1 MFLCLISV
9 VEVFSATST
18 IAYKNANH
26 WAPIVRHATFLLGGF
41 VLVLLLHNVPCRF
54 FPAFILL
61 LPVSVLM
68 LLVTPFVGINAND
81 AHRWLEIFGIQ
92 FQPSEFAK
100 LASIVFIAFLLS
112 KRSRFTDDQIFKY
125 ILIGVGVTCVLI
137 LPENFSTA
145 FMLFGVCFL
154 MMFIG
159 QVPLMKLGKL
169 AGVLILALILFIVL
183 LRFTPAGVTQYLPD
197 RFSTWQGRL
206 ERFFDGHESDT
217 DENGV
222 YKITDDNYQVSHAKI
237 AIARG
242 GVFGQLPGHGQQRDF
257 LPQAYSDFIY
267 AIIIEELGVVG
278 GVFVLMLYIM
288 LLVRVGMIAR
298 KCEKAFPK
306 YLVLGCGLLI
316 VVQALANMA
325 ATSIP
330 TTSRTDYVADNQDVA
345 AVTEPLKKTE
355 FYRIDKTN
363 ARTKNDGAW
372 MHFPSVSL
380 FSSVANAGVTD
391 FFKQMGCEG
400 STNAYSIVGSTPLVD
415 SLFSIKYALYEGK
428 QDNPRL
434 SLYAFSG
441 DTYLYENPWTLPLG
455 FILPDIVETGWKR
468 DLSSPADVQN
478 DLSDVLGVPECLIF
492 TDGEEQGNRFSF
504 TAPEDGEYYISVAN
518 RQIDSV
524 KLDVGGE
531 DRSIDTLKRG
541 YLVETGYVKAG
552 TLILL
557 ESNDSAGSMDASAYR
572 FDEAG
577 LRALYERL
585 NQHPFELETS
595 GEEAMKGTIDAGE
608 GGTLF
613 LTIPYDEGWTVTV
626 DGKEAITRPVWKAF
640 TGVEL
645 TAGTH
650 TVELRYYP
658 QGLHEGLL
666 ISGGALFVLAVI
678 VASMYIRKKKQG
690 KTSAKMRKT
699 VEKEPD
705 GDLKLRN

>member
-41 VLVLLLHNVPCRF
+41 VLVLLLHNIPCRF

-112 KRSRFTDDQIFKY
+112 KRNKFTDDQIFKY
-125 ILIGVGVTCVLI
+125 ILIGVGATCVLI

-159 QVPLMKLGKL
+159 QLPLKKLGKL
-169 AGVLILALILFIVL
+169 AGVLILGLVVFIVL

-242 GVFGQLPGHGQQRDF
+242 GLFGQLPGHGQQRDF

-298 KCEKAFPK
+298 KCDKAFPK
-306 YLVLGCGLLI
+306 YLVLGCGLLV

-325 ATSIP
+325 VAVNLIPVTGQPMPLVSRGGTSTVI
-330 TTSRTDYVADNQDVA
+330 SCIYFGII
-345 AVTEPLKKTE
+345 L
-355 FYRIDKTN
+355 
-363 ARTKNDGAW
+363 
-372 MHFPSVSL
+372 SVSR
-380 FSSVANAGVTD
+380 FGANMGNEEDEDLEEETEGAG
-391 FFKQMGCEG
+391 
-400 STNAYSIVGSTPLVD
+400 A
-415 SLFSIKYALYEGK
+415 
-428 QDNPRL
+428 
-434 SLYAFSG
+434 
-441 DTYLYENPWTLPLG
+441 
-455 FILPDIVETGWKR
+455 
-468 DLSSPADVQN
+468 
-478 DLSDVLGVPECLIF
+478 
-492 TDGEEQGNRFSF
+492 
-504 TAPEDGEYYISVAN
+504 AP
-518 RQIDSV
+518 
-524 KLDVGGE
+524 
-531 DRSIDTLKRG
+531 
-541 YLVETGYVKAG
+541 
-552 TLILL
+552 
-557 ESNDSAGSMDASAYR
+557 
-572 FDEAG
+572 
-577 LRALYERL
+577 
-585 NQHPFELETS
+585 
-595 GEEAMKGTIDAGE
+595 
-608 GGTLF
+608 
-613 LTIPYDEGWTVTV
+613 
-626 DGKEAITRPVWKAF
+626 AIT
-640 TGVEL
+640 E
-645 TAGTH
+645 
-650 TVELRYYP
+650 E
-658 QGLHEGLL
+658 E
-666 ISGGALFVLAVI
+666 ISNWV
-678 VASMYIRKKKQG
+678 
-690 KTSAKMRKT
+690 
-699 VEKEPD
+699 PD
-705 GDLKLRN
+705 TQPETT

>member
-1 MFLCLISV
+1 MDLASKLFKGDRVIWIIFMFLCLISV

-41 VLVLLLHNVPCRF
+41 VLVLLLHNIPCRF

-112 KRSRFTDDQIFKY
+112 KRNKFTDDQIFKY
-125 ILIGVGVTCVLI
+125 ILIGVGATCVLI

-159 QVPLMKLGKL
+159 QLPLKKLGKL
-169 AGVLILALILFIVL
+169 AGFLLLSLVVFIVL
-183 LRFTPAGVTQYLPD
+183 LRFTPTGVTQYLPD

-242 GVFGQLPGHGQQRDF
+242 GLFGQLPGHGQQRDF

-298 KCEKAFPK
+298 KCDKAFPK
-306 YLVLGCGLLI
+306 YLVLGCGLLV

-325 ATSIP
+325 VAVNLIPVTGQPMPLVSRGGTSTVI
-330 TTSRTDYVADNQDVA
+330 SCIYFGII
-345 AVTEPLKKTE
+345 L
-355 FYRIDKTN
+355 
-363 ARTKNDGAW
+363 
-372 MHFPSVSL
+372 SVSR
-380 FSSVANAGVTD
+380 FGANMGNEEDEDLEEETEGAG
-391 FFKQMGCEG
+391 
-400 STNAYSIVGSTPLVD
+400 A
-415 SLFSIKYALYEGK
+415 
-428 QDNPRL
+428 
-434 SLYAFSG
+434 
-441 DTYLYENPWTLPLG
+441 
-455 FILPDIVETGWKR
+455 
-468 DLSSPADVQN
+468 
-478 DLSDVLGVPECLIF
+478 
-492 TDGEEQGNRFSF
+492 
-504 TAPEDGEYYISVAN
+504 AP
-518 RQIDSV
+518 
-524 KLDVGGE
+524 
-531 DRSIDTLKRG
+531 
-541 YLVETGYVKAG
+541 
-552 TLILL
+552 
-557 ESNDSAGSMDASAYR
+557 
-572 FDEAG
+572 
-577 LRALYERL
+577 
-585 NQHPFELETS
+585 
-595 GEEAMKGTIDAGE
+595 
-608 GGTLF
+608 
-613 LTIPYDEGWTVTV
+613 
-626 DGKEAITRPVWKAF
+626 AIT
-640 TGVEL
+640 E
-645 TAGTH
+645 
-650 TVELRYYP
+650 E
-658 QGLHEGLL
+658 E
-666 ISGGALFVLAVI
+666 ISNWV
-678 VASMYIRKKKQG
+678 
-690 KTSAKMRKT
+690 
-699 VEKEPD
+699 PD
-705 GDLKLRN
+705 TQPETI

>member
-1 MFLCLISV
+1 MDLASKLFKGDRVIWIIFMFLCLISV

-41 VLVLLLHNVPCRF
+41 VLVLLLHNIPCRF

-112 KRSRFTDDQIFKY
+112 KRNKFTDDQIFKY
-125 ILIGVGVTCVLI
+125 ILIGVGATCVLI

-159 QVPLMKLGKL
+159 QLPLKKLGKL
-169 AGVLILALILFIVL
+169 AGFLLLSLVVFIVL
-183 LRFTPAGVTQYLPD
+183 LRFTPTGVTQYLPD

-242 GVFGQLPGHGQQRDF
+242 GLFGQLPGHGQQRDF

-298 KCEKAFPK
+298 KCDKAFPK
-306 YLVLGCGLLI
+306 YLVLGCGLLV

-325 ATSIP
+325 VAVNLIPVTGQPMPLVSRGGTSTVI
-330 TTSRTDYVADNQDVA
+330 SCIYFGII
-345 AVTEPLKKTE
+345 L
-355 FYRIDKTN
+355 
-363 ARTKNDGAW
+363 
-372 MHFPSVSL
+372 SVSR
-380 FSSVANAGVTD
+380 FGANMGNEEEEDLEEETEGAG
-391 FFKQMGCEG
+391 
-400 STNAYSIVGSTPLVD
+400 A
-415 SLFSIKYALYEGK
+415 
-428 QDNPRL
+428 
-434 SLYAFSG
+434 
-441 DTYLYENPWTLPLG
+441 
-455 FILPDIVETGWKR
+455 
-468 DLSSPADVQN
+468 
-478 DLSDVLGVPECLIF
+478 VP
-492 TDGEEQGNRFSF
+492 
-504 TAPEDGEYYISVAN
+504 
-518 RQIDSV
+518 
-524 KLDVGGE
+524 
-531 DRSIDTLKRG
+531 
-541 YLVETGYVKAG
+541 
-552 TLILL
+552 
-557 ESNDSAGSMDASAYR
+557 
-572 FDEAG
+572 
-577 LRALYERL
+577 
-585 NQHPFELETS
+585 
-595 GEEAMKGTIDAGE
+595 
-608 GGTLF
+608 
-613 LTIPYDEGWTVTV
+613 
-626 DGKEAITRPVWKAF
+626 AIT
-640 TGVEL
+640 E
-645 TAGTH
+645 
-650 TVELRYYP
+650 E
-658 QGLHEGLL
+658 E
-666 ISGGALFVLAVI
+666 ISNWV
-678 VASMYIRKKKQG
+678 
-690 KTSAKMRKT
+690 
-699 VEKEPD
+699 PD
-705 GDLKLRN
+705 TQPETT

>member
-41 VLVLLLHNVPCRF
+41 VLVLLLHNIPCRF

-112 KRSRFTDDQIFKY
+112 KRNKFTDDQIFKY
-125 ILIGVGVTCVLI
+125 ILIGVGATCVLI

-159 QVPLMKLGKL
+159 QLPLKKLGKL
-169 AGVLILALILFIVL
+169 AGFLLLSLVVFIVL
-183 LRFTPAGVTQYLPD
+183 LRFTPTGVTQYLPD

-242 GVFGQLPGHGQQRDF
+242 GLFGQLPGHGQQRDF

-298 KCEKAFPK
+298 KCDKAFPK
-306 YLVLGCGLLI
+306 YLVLGCGLLV

-325 ATSIP
+325 VAVNLIPVTGQPMPLVSRGGTSTVMSCI
-330 TTSRTDYVADNQDVA
+330 YFGII
-345 AVTEPLKKTE
+345 L
-355 FYRIDKTN
+355 
-363 ARTKNDGAW
+363 
-372 MHFPSVSL
+372 SVSR
-380 FSSVANAGVTD
+380 FGANMGNEEEEDLEEETEGAG
-391 FFKQMGCEG
+391 
-400 STNAYSIVGSTPLVD
+400 A
-415 SLFSIKYALYEGK
+415 
-428 QDNPRL
+428 
-434 SLYAFSG
+434 
-441 DTYLYENPWTLPLG
+441 
-455 FILPDIVETGWKR
+455 
-468 DLSSPADVQN
+468 
-478 DLSDVLGVPECLIF
+478 
-492 TDGEEQGNRFSF
+492 
-504 TAPEDGEYYISVAN
+504 AP
-518 RQIDSV
+518 
-524 KLDVGGE
+524 
-531 DRSIDTLKRG
+531 
-541 YLVETGYVKAG
+541 
-552 TLILL
+552 
-557 ESNDSAGSMDASAYR
+557 
-572 FDEAG
+572 
-577 LRALYERL
+577 
-585 NQHPFELETS
+585 
-595 GEEAMKGTIDAGE
+595 
-608 GGTLF
+608 
-613 LTIPYDEGWTVTV
+613 
-626 DGKEAITRPVWKAF
+626 AIT
-640 TGVEL
+640 E
-645 TAGTH
+645 
-650 TVELRYYP
+650 E
-658 QGLHEGLL
+658 E
-666 ISGGALFVLAVI
+666 ISNWV
-678 VASMYIRKKKQG
+678 
-690 KTSAKMRKT
+690 
-699 VEKEPD
+699 PD
-705 GDLKLRN
+705 TQPETT

>member
-1 MFLCLISV
+1 MDLASKLFKGDRVIWIIFMFLCLISV

-159 QVPLMKLGKL
+159 QLPLMKLGKL

-267 AIIIEELGVVG
+267 AIIIEELGV
-278 GVFVLMLYIM
+278 
-288 LLVRVGMIAR
+288 
-298 KCEKAFPK
+298 
-306 YLVLGCGLLI
+306 
-316 VVQALANMA
+316 
-325 ATSIP
+325 
-330 TTSRTDYVADNQDVA
+330 
-345 AVTEPLKKTE
+345 
-355 FYRIDKTN
+355 
-363 ARTKNDGAW
+363 
-372 MHFPSVSL
+372 
-380 FSSVANAGVTD
+380 
-391 FFKQMGCEG
+391 
-400 STNAYSIVGSTPLVD
+400 
-415 SLFSIKYALYEGK
+415 
-428 QDNPRL
+428 
-434 SLYAFSG
+434 
-441 DTYLYENPWTLPLG
+441 
-455 FILPDIVETGWKR
+455 
-468 DLSSPADVQN
+468 
-478 DLSDVLGVPECLIF
+478 
-492 TDGEEQGNRFSF
+492 
-504 TAPEDGEYYISVAN
+504 
-518 RQIDSV
+518 
-524 KLDVGGE
+524 
-531 DRSIDTLKRG
+531 
-541 YLVETGYVKAG
+541 
-552 TLILL
+552 
-557 ESNDSAGSMDASAYR
+557 
-572 FDEAG
+572 
-577 LRALYERL
+577 
-585 NQHPFELETS
+585 
-595 GEEAMKGTIDAGE
+595 
-608 GGTLF
+608 
-613 LTIPYDEGWTVTV
+613 
-626 DGKEAITRPVWKAF
+626 
-640 TGVEL
+640 
-645 TAGTH
+645 
-650 TVELRYYP
+650 
-658 QGLHEGLL
+658 
-666 ISGGALFVLAVI
+666 
-678 VASMYIRKKKQG
+678 
-690 KTSAKMRKT
+690 
-699 VEKEPD
+699 
-705 GDLKLRN
+705 

>member
-1 MFLCLISV
+1 M
-9 VEVFSATST
+9 
-18 IAYKNANH
+18 
-26 WAPIVRHATFLLGGF
+26 
-41 VLVLLLHNVPCRF
+41 VLLLHNIPCRF
-54 FPAFILL
+54 FSAFIIL
-61 LPVSVLM
+61 LPVSMLM
-68 LLVTPFVGINAND
+68 LIVTPFIGVDAND
-81 AHRWLEIFGIQ
+81 AHRWLEIMGIQ

-159 QVPLMKLGKL
+159 QLPLMKLGKL

-325 ATSIP
+325 VAVNLIPVTGQPMPLVSRGGTSTVISCIYFGIILSV
-330 TTSRTDYVADNQDVA
+330 SRFGANMGNEEDELPEEDETEGAGAVPAITEEEISNWVPDTQPETEEV
-345 AVTEPLKKTE
+345 VTE
-355 FYRIDKTN
+355 
-363 ARTKNDGAW
+363 TK
-372 MHFPSVSL
+372 SR
-380 FSSVANAGVTD
+380 
-391 FFKQMGCEG
+391 E
-400 STNAYSIVGSTPLVD
+400 
-415 SLFSIKYALYEGK
+415 
-428 QDNPRL
+428 
-434 SLYAFSG
+434 
-441 DTYLYENPWTLPLG
+441 
-455 FILPDIVETGWKR
+455 
-468 DLSSPADVQN
+468 
-478 DLSDVLGVPECLIF
+478 
-492 TDGEEQGNRFSF
+492 
-504 TAPEDGEYYISVAN
+504 
-518 RQIDSV
+518 
-524 KLDVGGE
+524 
-531 DRSIDTLKRG
+531 
-541 YLVETGYVKAG
+541 
-552 TLILL
+552 
-557 ESNDSAGSMDASAYR
+557 
-572 FDEAG
+572 
-577 LRALYERL
+577 
-585 NQHPFELETS
+585 
-595 GEEAMKGTIDAGE
+595 
-608 GGTLF
+608 
-613 LTIPYDEGWTVTV
+613 
-626 DGKEAITRPVWKAF
+626 
-640 TGVEL
+640 
-645 TAGTH
+645 
-650 TVELRYYP
+650 
-658 QGLHEGLL
+658 
-666 ISGGALFVLAVI
+666 
-678 VASMYIRKKKQG
+678 
-690 KTSAKMRKT
+690 
-699 VEKEPD
+699 
-705 GDLKLRN
+705 

>member
-1 MFLCLISV
+1 MDLASKLFKGDRVIWIIFMFLCLISV

-41 VLVLLLHNVPCRF
+41 VLVLLLHNIPCRF

-112 KRSRFTDDQIFKY
+112 KRNKFTDDQIFKY
-125 ILIGVGVTCVLI
+125 ILIGVGATCVLI

-159 QVPLMKLGKL
+159 QLPLKKLGKL
-169 AGVLILALILFIVL
+169 AGFLLLSLVVFIVL
-183 LRFTPAGVTQYLPD
+183 LRFTPTGVTQYLPD

-242 GVFGQLPGHGQQRDF
+242 GLFGQLPGHGQQRDF

-298 KCEKAFPK
+298 KCDKAFPK
-306 YLVLGCGLLI
+306 YLVLGCGLLV

-325 ATSIP
+325 VAVNLIPVTGQPMPLVSRGGTSTVI
-330 TTSRTDYVADNQDVA
+330 SCIYFGII
-345 AVTEPLKKTE
+345 L
-355 FYRIDKTN
+355 
-363 ARTKNDGAW
+363 
-372 MHFPSVSL
+372 SVSR
-380 FSSVANAGVTD
+380 FGANMGNEEEEDLEEETEGAG
-391 FFKQMGCEG
+391 
-400 STNAYSIVGSTPLVD
+400 A
-415 SLFSIKYALYEGK
+415 
-428 QDNPRL
+428 
-434 SLYAFSG
+434 
-441 DTYLYENPWTLPLG
+441 
-455 FILPDIVETGWKR
+455 
-468 DLSSPADVQN
+468 
-478 DLSDVLGVPECLIF
+478 
-492 TDGEEQGNRFSF
+492 
-504 TAPEDGEYYISVAN
+504 AP
-518 RQIDSV
+518 
-524 KLDVGGE
+524 
-531 DRSIDTLKRG
+531 
-541 YLVETGYVKAG
+541 
-552 TLILL
+552 
-557 ESNDSAGSMDASAYR
+557 
-572 FDEAG
+572 
-577 LRALYERL
+577 
-585 NQHPFELETS
+585 
-595 GEEAMKGTIDAGE
+595 
-608 GGTLF
+608 
-613 LTIPYDEGWTVTV
+613 
-626 DGKEAITRPVWKAF
+626 AIT
-640 TGVEL
+640 E
-645 TAGTH
+645 
-650 TVELRYYP
+650 E
-658 QGLHEGLL
+658 E
-666 ISGGALFVLAVI
+666 ISNWV
-678 VASMYIRKKKQG
+678 
-690 KTSAKMRKT
+690 
-699 VEKEPD
+699 PD
-705 GDLKLRN
+705 TQPETT

>member
-1 MFLCLISV
+1 MDLASKLFKGDRVIWIIFMFLCLISV

-41 VLVLLLHNVPCRF
+41 VLVLLLHNIPCRF

-68 LLVTPFVGINAND
+68 LLITPFVGVNAND

-112 KRSRFTDDQIFKY
+112 KRNRFTDDQIFRY

-159 QVPLMKLGKL
+159 QLPLAKLGKL
-169 AGVLILALILFIVL
+169 AGILMLALVLFIL
-183 LRFTPAGVTQYLPD
+183 LLKFTPAGVTQYLPD
-197 RFSTWQGRL
+197 RFATWQGRL
-206 ERFFDGHESDT
+206 ERFFDGHEADT

-306 YLVLGCGLLI
+306 YLVLGCGLLV

-325 ATSIP
+325 VAVNLIPVTGQPMPLVSRGGTSTVI
-330 TTSRTDYVADNQDVA
+330 SCIYFGII
-345 AVTEPLKKTE
+345 L
-355 FYRIDKTN
+355 
-363 ARTKNDGAW
+363 
-372 MHFPSVSL
+372 SVSR
-380 FSSVANAGVTD
+380 FGANIGNDDDDEEEESTTP
-391 FFKQMGCEG
+391 EG
-400 STNAYSIVGSTPLVD
+400 STPP
-415 SLFSIKYALYEGK
+415 ALTDEEIS
-428 QDNPRL
+428 NWVP
-434 SLYAFSG
+434 
-441 DTYLYENPWTLPLG
+441 DTQP
-455 FILPDIVETGWKR
+455 ET
-468 DLSSPADVQN
+468 
-478 DLSDVLGVPECLIF
+478 
-492 TDGEEQGNRFSF
+492 EEQ
-504 TAPEDGEYYISVAN
+504 
-518 RQIDSV
+518 
-524 KLDVGGE
+524 
-531 DRSIDTLKRG
+531 
-541 YLVETGYVKAG
+541 LVTETK
-552 TLILL
+552 
-557 ESNDSAGSMDASAYR
+557 
-572 FDEAG
+572 
-577 LRALYERL
+577 
-585 NQHPFELETS
+585 
-595 GEEAMKGTIDAGE
+595 
-608 GGTLF
+608 
-613 LTIPYDEGWTVTV
+613 
-626 DGKEAITRPVWKAF
+626 
-640 TGVEL
+640 
-645 TAGTH
+645 
-650 TVELRYYP
+650 
-658 QGLHEGLL
+658 
-666 ISGGALFVLAVI
+666 
-678 VASMYIRKKKQG
+678 
-690 KTSAKMRKT
+690 
-699 VEKEPD
+699 
-705 GDLKLRN
+705 